1 MAKVNALVATLAQ
14 AAMVAKQPRT
24 KATAGE
30 PPKKKKK
37 LSKHDEISRCTDE
50 EVLWGLWG
58 TGKNGSKNFS
68 KAQRHAFIRRLNAV
82 SKSQFD
88 LSTTTAIDL
97 NVARNLMLQKSNQ

>member
-1 MAKVNALVATLAQ
+1 MANGPV
-14 AAMVAKQPRT
+14 
-24 KATAGE
+24 
-30 PPKKKKK
+30 PPKKRSRSSSSSGSKKKSSSSGSKKKK

-58 TGKNGSKNFS
+58 TGENFS